1 MTGSHPPLEPR
12 EKRALEEFVQKV
24 RERLGDNLVA
34 LKPFGSKATGRAA
47 PDSDIDV
54 LVAVNGADAAVE
66 DQVLDV
72 TFEVNVTH
80 EVYISPRVVPGRPWR
95 IRCGD
100 SHRSC
105 RRWKEKESLCDA

>member
-72 TFEVNVTH
+72 AFEVNVTH
-80 EVYISPRVVPGRPWR
+80 GVYISPRVVPRATLEDSVWR
-95 IRCGD
+95 LTPFLQAVEREGVP
-100 SHRSC
+100 
-105 RRWKEKESLCDA
+105 L